1 MEPIEKING
10 NIYRVNDRSVWL
22 FADDLDIW
30 IIRGL
35 TGLSI
40 TVWNREGDDNPI
52 DAIYVQE
59 KIYAQ

>member
-1 MEPIEKING
+1 MEPIQQIQG

-40 TVWNREGDDNPI
+40 TIWNREGDEDPI
-52 DAIYVQE
+52 DAIYVQD

>member
-40 TVWNREGDDNPI
+40 TVWNREGDDDPI
-52 DAIYVQE
+52 DAIYVRE

>member
-40 TVWNREGDDNPI
+40 TVWNRDGDDDPI